1 MTQFKHPIPT
11 WVIRGKT
18 IADLIQELQS
28 FENQQ
33 MEVRLSLDN
42 GDSSACISLVAKQ
55 EGCCVLINAE
65 SYHQNEWQDF
75 MDQPKENE

>member
-1 MTQFKHPIPT
+1 MKPLKHPIPT
-11 WVIRGKT
+11 WVTRGKT
-18 IADLIQELQS
+18 IAELIQELKS
-28 FENQQ
+28 FKNQH

-65 SYHQNEWQDF
+65 PYHHKEWQGF
-75 MDQPKENE
+75 MDQPQENE